1 MQNSA
6 DSIIQKI
13 ENHKSAG
20 NYDAALTETLEWLKK
35 YVDDYRFYEELADIY
50 LYQENLEKAE
60 EVIHYAREL
69 HPESGTGIYLQGYI
83 FLEKW
88 DYEQALETLEH
99 AKILFPNNAEI
110 IRSIGWCNVMI
121 GNMQKGIALLRRAH
135 GLAPDDE
142 SIHQYLTTALLLYE
156 EQNSTQLT
164 K

>member
-35 YVDDYRFYEELADIY
+35 HVNDYRFYEELADIY

-88 DYEQALETLEH
+88 DYEKALETLEK
-99 AKILFPNNAEI
+99 ANILFPNNAEI

-164 K
+164 Q